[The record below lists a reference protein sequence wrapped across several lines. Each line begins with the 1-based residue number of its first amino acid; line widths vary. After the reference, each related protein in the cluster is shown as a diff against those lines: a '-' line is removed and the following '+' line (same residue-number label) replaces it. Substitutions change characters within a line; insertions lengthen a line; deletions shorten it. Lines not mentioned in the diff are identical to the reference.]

1 MSNCCNLNV
10 SEGSGEDIFLQQL
23 VRLNR
28 QWARSGERE
37 GEENRPLPNCC
48 TTRCQQRDN
57 AAVDIGSLNHWLKIF
72 RKGSTRVR
80 QPSACTFL
88 KGHVLLLCS
97 TTRPSAVWEVAK
109 DAFPC
114 WEYKRRTR
122 LPGDMTIF

>member
-10 SEGSGEDIFLQQL
+10 SDGSGEDIFLQQL

-48 TTRCQQRDN
+48 TTRYQQRDN

-72 RKGSTRVR
+72 MKGRTRAR
-80 QPSACTFL
+80 QPSARTFL
-88 KGHVLLLCS
+88 KCHVLLLCS

-114 WEYKRRTR
+114 WSTKDEPAYPET
-122 LPGDMTIF
+122 